1 MSVEA
6 IQTRQQVE
14 EIMRPG
20 GPAAMIDFWAD
31 WCAPC
36 RVLGPNFQAT
46 AEAMREEDV
55 RFYKVD
61 TEAHPDISAAFN
73 IRSLPTIIL
82 VKDGQII
89 DVLIGVRDT
98 ASLIKS
104 AQKLIKRS
112 QEGGFLK
119 KLFGK

>member
-1 MSVEA
+1 MSVKT
-6 IQTRQQVE
+6 INTRQQVE

-36 RVLGPNFQAT
+36 RVLGPNFQAA

-55 RFYKVD
+55 SFYKVD

-73 IRSLPTIIL
+73 VRSLPTVIC
-82 VKDGQII
+82 VKDGKII
-89 DVLIGVRDT
+89 DVLIGVRDS
-98 ASLIKS
+98 ASLMKS
-104 AQKLIKRS
+104 AQKLKGKS
-112 QEGGFLK
+112 GDGGFLK